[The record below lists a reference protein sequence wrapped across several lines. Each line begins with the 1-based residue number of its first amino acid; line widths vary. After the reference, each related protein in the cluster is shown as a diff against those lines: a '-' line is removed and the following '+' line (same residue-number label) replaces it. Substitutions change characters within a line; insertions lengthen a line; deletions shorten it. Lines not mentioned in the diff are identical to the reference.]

1 MTYVSTNRPT
11 NQRLRHLSKSCGLFM
26 GFAATKVTVSLE
38 VQFREIVFLKCYG

>member
-11 NQRLRHLSKSCGLFM
+11 NQRLRHLSKSCRLFM

-38 VQFREIVFLKCYG
+38 LQFCESAFSKCYN